1 MMLPVVLQMM
11 LYGLH
16 MHVMVVVQRALGVGA
31 VQHDDVVAFSS
42 PAATAA
48 AAISAPSG
56 EITTALRSTVS
67 GAHDD
72 DAVDDVHQR
81 TPRDATSLAVC

>member
-1 MMLPVVLQMM
+1 MLPVVLQMM

-16 MHVMVVVQRALGVGA
+16 MHVMVVVQRTLGVGA
-31 VQHDDVVAFSS
+31 VQHDDVVAYSS
-42 PAATAA
+42 PAAAA

-56 EITTALRSTVS
+56 ETTTAPRSTVPRT
-67 GAHDD
+67 HDD

-81 TPRDATSLAVC
+81 TDATSLRPFAKK